1 MSALTLNVNDEIHE
15 FDVDPD
21 TPLIFV
27 LRNNLGLTRPKL
39 GCGQEQCGACVVLV
53 DGEVTNSC
61 VRAVSEF
68 EKKNIITI
76 EGLSKDGVLNAI
88 QQAFISERA
97 AQCGYCT
104 SGIIVAT
111 TALFK
116 ENPRPSR
123 KDVHEALYNHL
134 CRCGSHSQILKAI
147 DQLLSAED

>member
-1 MSALTLNVNDEIHE
+1 M
-15 FDVDPD
+15 DVDPD

-27 LRNNLGLTRPKL
+27 LRNNLGLTGSKL

-53 DGEVTNSC
+53 DGEVVNSC

-68 EKKNIITI
+68 KKKNIVTI
-76 EGLSKDGVLNAI
+76 EGLAKDGVLNAI

-111 TALFK
+111 TALFNQ
-116 ENPRPSR
+116 NPCPSR
-123 KDVHEALYNHL
+123 EDVHEALLNHL
-134 CRCGSHSQILKAI
+134 CRCGSHVQILKAI
-147 DQLLSAED
+147 DQLISAGG